1 MKLVLGLQVVVA
13 VACLAGV
20 AREQGEG
27 GERGAARAASAP
39 VAQQSD
45 AEALIVQAEAK
56 FAEKSYAA
64 AHELYARAGKL
75 ELAPERRAWVEFRLA
90 DSRWRSAAQSQ
101 NPDTSELDQAGH
113 ELRRMLERYERPETR
128 ADLYAELHESLGD
141 MTWREQSQDWGGASA
156 HYTAALEWWARSSDL
171 EEARAKYLGIVWR
184 AAVPAW
190 RERYWG
196 HGYFPSFLPVEV
208 LANAVTL
215 ARGAEETARA
225 RFLLAKAWA
234 NQGWDPRAAE
244 RVEREFA
251 AVIDLKKTN
260 EWFDDAL
267 YALGLFHEQQGRWQ
281 KDAHGNLQPKPDFAK
296 ALALYERLTSE
307 FKKGETRYFDEC
319 RQRIQQITAPTLNVQ
334 VERFFLPGSEVEFG
348 LGWRNLRQVELS
360 LYPVELTRDVT
371 LQRDGGDDWLDRLA
385 LANRTPSA
393 RWTHDTQDAGRHEP
407 GFARLVAQPKP
418 GPGAYV
424 LLASS
429 GATQTRAL
437 VLVSD
442 AAVTVKVSGSKL
454 LAWATDART
463 GAPIA
468 EADLR
473 LWERWHDGSPRLHE
487 QSAQSGVDGV
497 ALFDLRGKH
506 GGNYFVALKS
516 GARQGFAQGWI
527 PGKNDPAREWRIYA
541 YTDRSAYRP
550 GDEVQWKFWART
562 RFASAYQT
570 PAGEKVTWEILDPQ
584 GAVASEGTSTLNAFG
599 AAFGSLATTAT
610 MTLGEYRA
618 RFFRTAAK
626 NEYLGEAALFR
637 LEEYKLPEY
646 EVAVKAPR
654 DAEGRPKLFRLGD
667 RVEVE
672 IESTYYYGA
681 PVAGAAV
688 EVFVHQR
695 PRYRPMPLVREFPWL
710 YDDARE
716 IAWWGGPGQ
725 QIFHDTR
732 QSDAAGKVTIA
743 FDTPWDQRGEFEF
756 TVQARVVDASR
767 REITGQGAVV
777 VADAGYRVD
786 LTVAHALHR
795 PGAKVEVEVRAADPN
810 DNPVA
815 VQGKVEVTLEKWVEI
830 WRDASG
836 RDVLGDALQRAQQ
849 RPDFPPPGWGPKF
862 QGTEREPVT
871 TLDLK
876 TGADGRA
883 RFEFTPPKE
892 GHYRIAWASQDQWG
906 TDIRAETA
914 VFVAD
919 ERTTQLGY
927 LPGGVELLVDRDTL
941 EVGKEAQVLVVTPQ
955 SGRHVL
961 FTVEGE
967 ELYHHEVLALG
978 GQMKLVKVPITEL
991 HVPNVFL
998 GALAVWSGQAWQD
1011 VEELIVPPT
1020 QNFLT
1025 VEVVG
1030 DRADYEPGAKGSLS
1044 VAVKGRDGSPVAAAL
1059 SLAVVDESVAYI
1071 QGDYAID
1078 PRRFFYGEKRA
1089 HLVQTGGTFQHGV
1102 FVELERDEQGG
1113 VKDRRLG
1120 LRSKENELMGG
1131 DAFGVGGNRA
1141 RQELKAA
1148 ARAPSAPASVAAE
1161 SMMDGVAQLGYAG
1174 RDDDAGAGSPPPGPT
1189 VRVRSDFR
1197 ATALWLPDVTTDA
1210 SGRASV
1216 PVTFPDST
1224 TRWKATVR
1232 ACDAGTRV
1240 GEGSATARTRLP
1252 LIARLQTP
1260 RFLVVGDEVTLSA
1273 NLNNNLDVA
1282 LTVQP
1287 ALEAVGLELIGLV
1300 VDGKVV
1306 KGEAGP
1312 VTVPANGQARVDWR
1326 AKALEP
1332 GLAKLKL
1339 TAISGDHADAVER
1352 TLPVHAH
1359 GIEAFV
1365 DLAGKLDEGALTLA
1379 LELPKERQA
1388 GSTRL
1393 ALSVSPS
1400 LAVTMLDALPY
1411 LVDYP
1416 YGCTEQ
1422 TLSRFLPAVVVTKT
1436 LRDAGL
1442 SAEDAL
1448 TRVFG
1453 GIEPAT
1459 AGKTHPKGK
1468 EAFAKLDEITKAGL
1482 ERLYDF
1488 QHSDGGWAW
1497 WKDGDSNPFMSAY
1510 VLWGLALARDAG
1522 LDVRVEVLERAAR
1535 YLAAELVEA
1544 EDQLDLQAWELHA
1557 LAAFGGA
1564 GRDAD
1569 AKRFQVKAFDNL
1581 WAKRDGLN
1589 AYGRALFA
1597 LAAQAMGKSGEARTL
1612 VENLRNGALRD
1623 AAPDRSILQVGTHQ
1637 PYTIPTAH
1645 WGQDGL
1651 FHRWSEGGVEAT
1663 AFALRALVTIDPKH
1677 ELVTPVMNWLVKNR
1691 RGAQWSN
1698 TRDTAIV
1705 VLALNDYLRASGE
1718 LGAAVEFE
1726 LSVNGKPLA
1735 AKRIEKD
1742 QLLAAPSTFEV
1753 DPTWLKDGANEIR
1766 VTRKAGGG
1774 PLYFAARARFFSL
1787 EEPIPPRGNEVFV
1800 RRDLYRLAAR
1810 PTLLAGTVYERVPLA
1825 DGDALTSG
1833 ERLEVVLTIE
1843 AKNELE
1849 YLVFEDW
1856 KAAGLEAVQVR
1867 SGEPI
1872 AAQELKKSEGAARFD
1887 PAQDAAAQDRR
1898 RRGTGRDVA
1907 VESQVGTGYTG
1918 RARSAHQ
1925 EMRDQ
1930 KVAFFLEK
1938 LPQGLWEL
1946 RYELRAEAPGRFHAL
1961 PTLAH
1966 AMYVP
1971 EIHANGAELRLTVG
1985 ER

>member
-1 MKLVLGLQVVVA
+1 MKLVLGVQVLVA
-13 VACLAGV
+13 VACLAGTV
-20 AREQGEG
+20 REG
-27 GERGAARAASAP
+27 GEAAGPARAREASAT
-39 VAQQSD
+39 QDD
-45 AEALIVQAEAK
+45 AEALIGRAEAR
-56 FAEKSYAA
+56 FAEHSYAA
-64 AHELYARAGKL
+64 AHELYQQVAGL
-75 ELAPERRAWVEFRLA
+75 ELAPERRAWVDFRLA
-90 DSRWRSAAQSQ
+90 DTRWRAAARTNDADS
-101 NPDTSELDQAGH
+101 SELDHAAQ
-113 ELRRMLERYERPETR
+113 ELRGMLERYERPEAR
-128 ADLYAELHESLGD
+128 DDLYAEIHESLGD
-141 MTWREQSQDWGGASA
+141 GAWRERSQDWGGASG
-156 HYTAALEWWARSSDL
+156 HYAAALEWWARSSDL
-171 EEARAKYLGIVWR
+171 ERARARYLGIVWK
-184 AAVPAW
+184 AAVPEW
-190 RERYWG
+190 RERSWG
-196 HGYFPSFLPVEV
+196 HGYFPTYLGVDV
-208 LANAVTL
+208 LANAVKL
-215 ARGAEETARA
+215 ARSDEERGRA
-225 RFLLAKAWA
+225 HFLLGKAWT
-234 NQGWDPRAAE
+234 NQGWDARAAE
-244 RVEREFA
+244 RVERELG
-251 AVIDLKKTN
+251 AVLELGKKS
-260 EWFDDAL
+260 EWYDDAL
-267 YALGLFHEQQGRWQ
+267 YALGTFHEQQGRWER
-281 KDAHGNLQPKPDFAK
+281 DAAGNPRPRPDFAK

-307 FKKGETRYFDEC
+307 FRKGETRYFDDC
-319 RQRIQQITAPTLNVQ
+319 HQRMRQITAPTLSVQ
-334 VERFFLPGSEVEFG
+334 VERFFLPGSEVQYA
-348 LGWRNLRQVELS
+348 LGWRNLATIELA
-360 LYPVELTRDVT
+360 LHPVELTKDVAFSAD
-371 LQRDGGDDWLDRLA
+371 RDDWLETLKLA
-385 LANRTPSA
+385 GRAPLA
-393 RWTHDTQDAGRHEP
+393 RWTHDTQDPGKHEP
-407 GFARLVAQPKP
+407 GQARLLLEPKP

-429 GATQTRAL
+429 GATQARAL

-473 LWERWHDGSPRLHE
+473 LWERWHDGSWRWRD

-497 ALFDLRGKH
+497 ALFELASARRG
-506 GGNYFVALKS
+506 GSYFVALAS

-527 PGKNDPAREWRIYA
+527 PGANDPAREWRIYA
-541 YTDRSAYRP
+541 YTDRAAYRP
-550 GDEVQWKFWART
+550 GDEVQWKLWART

-570 PAGEKVTWEILDPQ
+570 PAGETLGWVVLDPQ
-584 GAVASEGTSTLNAFG
+584 GSPVQEGQGTLDAFG
-599 AAFGSLATTAT
+599 AAWSSLTTTAA
-610 MTLGEYRA
+610 MTLGEYRV
-618 RFFRTAAK
+618 RFFRNAK
-626 NEYLGEAALFR
+626 ADDFVGEAALFR

-646 EVAVKAPR
+646 EVVVKPPR

-672 IESTYYYGA
+672 IESTYYHGA

-695 PRYRPMPLVREFPWL
+695 PRYRPSPKVREFPWL
-710 YDDARE
+710 HDDARE
-716 IAWWGGPGQ
+716 ITWWGGQGQ
-725 QIFHDTR
+725 QILHETR

-756 TVQARVVDASR
+756 VVEARVVDASR

-777 VADAGYRVD
+777 VAEAGYRVD
-786 LTVAHALHR
+786 LSVAHTLHR
-795 PGAKVEVEVRAADPN
+795 PATKVEVEVRASDPN
-810 DNPVA
+810 DNPVEVA
-815 VQGKVEVTLEKWVEI
+815 GKVVVTRERWVEV

-836 RDVLGDALQRAQQ
+836 RDVLGDALQRAQEAGS
-849 RPDFPPPGWGPKF
+849 FPPPGWSPKF
-862 QGTEREPVT
+862 RGNESETIT
-871 TLDLK
+871 TLDLR
-876 TGADGRA
+876 TGKDGQA
-883 RFEFTPPKE
+883 RFEFTPAKE
-892 GHYRIAWASQDQWG
+892 GHYRIAWSSQDQWG
-906 TDIRAETA
+906 TAIRAETA

-941 EVGKEAQVLVVTPQ
+941 EVGQEAHVLVVTPH

-961 FTVEGE
+961 FTVEGD
-967 ELYHHEVLALG
+967 ELYRHEVLALT
-978 GQMKLVKVPITEL
+978 GQVKLVKVPLTEL
-991 HVPNVFL
+991 HVPNVYL
-998 GALAVWSGQAWQD
+998 GALAVWSGRAWQD
-1011 VEELIVPPT
+1011 LEELVVPPAK
-1020 QNFLT
+1020 QFLT
-1025 VEVVG
+1025 VEVAS
-1030 DRADYEPGAKGSLS
+1030 DRGEYEPGQPGSVSVTVKDRAGAPVVAALS
-1044 VAVKGRDGSPVAAAL
+1044 VAV
-1059 SLAVVDESVAYI
+1059 VDEAVSYV
-1071 QGDYAID
+1071 QGDYALD

-1089 HLVQTGGTFQHGV
+1089 HLVQTGGSFQHGV
-1102 FVELERDEQGG
+1102 FVELARDEKGDVG
-1113 VKDRRLG
+1113 DRRSAMGGYDAELLDALGYGGGATSREMKLG
-1120 LRSKENELMGG
+1120 L
-1131 DAFGVGGNRA
+1131 AGVA
-1141 RQELKAA
+1141 
-1148 ARAPSAPASVAAE
+1148 APSAAAE
-1161 SMMDGVAQLGYAG
+1161 GVMDRAERQLMGKDASRADAPLAG
-1174 RDDDAGAGSPPPGPT
+1174 GGAT

-1197 ATALWLPDVTTDA
+1197 ATALWLADVKTDA
-1210 SGRASV
+1210 AGRASV
-1216 PVTFPDST
+1216 PLTFPDST

-1232 ACDAGTRV
+1232 AVDAGTRV

-1273 NLNNNLDVA
+1273 NLDNNLGVPQ
-1282 LTVQP
+1282 TVQ
-1287 ALEAVGLELIGLV
+1287 ATLEAVGLTVVGLV
-1300 VDGKVV
+1300 VDGALV
-1306 KGEAGP
+1306 KGEVGP
-1312 VTVPANGQARVDWR
+1312 VTVPPNGQARVDWR
-1326 AKALEP
+1326 VRAVEP
-1332 GLAKLKL
+1332 LLAQLKL
-1339 TAISGDHADAVER
+1339 TAIAGDHADAVER

-1365 DLAGKLDEGALTLA
+1365 DLAGKLEEGAVTLA
-1379 LELPKERQA
+1379 LDLPQERQA

-1393 ALSVSPS
+1393 TLSVSPS

-1422 TLSRFLPAVVVTKT
+1422 TLSRFLPAVIVAKT
-1436 LRDAGL
+1436 LKDAGL

-1468 EAFAKLDEITKAGL
+1468 AAFAKLDELTKAGL

-1488 QHSDGGWAW
+1488 QHGDGGWAW

-1510 VLWGLALARDAG
+1510 VLWGLSLARDAG

-1564 GRDAD
+1564 GKEAD
-1569 AKRFQVKAFDNL
+1569 AQRFQARAFDNL

-1597 LAAQAMGKSGEARTL
+1597 LAAHGMGRASEARTL
-1612 VENLRNGALRD
+1612 LENLRDGALRD

-1663 AFALRALVTIDPKH
+1663 AFALRALVAIDPRH
-1677 ELVTPVMNWLVKNR
+1677 ELVAPVMNWLVKNR

-1726 LSVNGKPLA
+1726 LAVNGRSLA
-1735 AKRIEKD
+1735 ARRLEKD

-1753 DPTWLKDGANEIR
+1753 DPGWLRDGANEIR
-1766 VTRKAGGG
+1766 VTRKAGAG

-1787 EEPIPPRGNEVFV
+1787 EEPIPARGNEVFV

-1810 PTLLAGTVYERVPLA
+1810 PTLLAGTVFERVPLA
-1825 DGDALTSG
+1825 TGDSIPSG
-1833 ERLEVVLTIE
+1833 ERIEVVLTIE

-1872 AAQELKKSEGAARFD
+1872 AAQELKRSEGAARFAPVAD
-1887 PAQDAAAQDRR
+1887 PAEQDRR
-1898 RRGTGRDVA
+1898 RRGTGRDVG
-1907 VESQVGTGYTG
+1907 VVSQVGAGYTG
-1918 RARSAHQ
+1918 RSRAAHQ
-1925 EMRDQ
+1925 ELRDQ
-1930 KVAFFLEK
+1930 KVAFFLEQ

-1971 EIHANGAELRLTVG
+1971 EIHANGAELALAVV

>member
-1 MKLVLGLQVVVA
+1 MKPLLALAQSTLVL
-13 VACLAGV
+13 ACLALPGP
-20 AREQGEG
+20 EEG
-27 GERGAARAASAP
+27 RPRAEAIGASHTLAST
-39 VAQQSD
+39 QD
-45 AEALIVQAEAK
+45 AEARLAEAERVY
-56 FAEKSYAA
+56 AEKSYAR
-64 AHELYARAGKL
+64 AHEHYAALYAALAQL
-75 ELAPERRAWVEFRLA
+75 ELPADRKAWVEFRLA
-90 DSRWRSAAQSQ
+90 DTRWRSAAQSS
-101 NPDTSELDQAGH
+101 NPDTSELDRAGH
-113 ELRRMLERYERPETR
+113 ELRGMLARYELPETR
-128 ADLYAELHESLGD
+128 DDLFAEIHESLGD
-141 MTWREQSQDWGGASA
+141 ATWREQSQDWGGASA
-156 HYTAALEWWARSSDL
+156 HYTEALAWWARSSDL
-171 EEARAKYLGIVWR
+171 EQARTRYLGIVWK
-184 AAVPAW
+184 AAVPEW

-196 HGYFPSFLPVEV
+196 HGYFPTYLPVEV
-208 LANAVTL
+208 LANAVKL
-215 ARGAEETARA
+215 ARGEEELARA
-225 RFLLAKAWA
+225 HFLLAKAWA
-234 NQGWDPRAAE
+234 NQGWDGRAAE

-251 AVIDLKKTN
+251 AVIELGKKS

-281 KDAHGNLQPKPDFAK
+281 RDPNGNVQPRPDFAR
-296 ALALYERLTSE
+296 ALALYERLTRE
-307 FKKGETRYFDEC
+307 FRKGESRYVDEC
-319 RQRIQQITAPTLNVQ
+319 RQRIQQITAPSVGVQ
-334 VERFFLPGSEVEFG
+334 VERFFLPGSEVQYA
-348 LGWRNLRQVELS
+348 LSWRNLAQVELA
-360 LYPVELTRDVT
+360 LYPIELTKDVT
-371 LQRDGGDDWLDRLA
+371 FAREGDDDWLIALS
-385 LANRTPSA
+385 LANKTPTA
-393 RWTHDTQDAGRHEP
+393 RWTHATKDPGKHEP
-407 GFARLVAQPKP
+407 GQARLLLEPKP
-418 GPGAYV
+418 GAGAYV
-424 LLASS
+424 LHASS
-429 GATQTRAL
+429 GATQARAL

-442 AAVTVKVSGSKL
+442 AAVTVKAAGSKL

-473 LWERWHDGSPRLHE
+473 LWERWHDGSWRRSD

-497 ALFDLRGKH
+497 ALFELRNKRH
-506 GGNYFVALKS
+506 GGNYFVALRS
-516 GARQGFAQGWI
+516 GARQSFAQGWI
-527 PGKNDPAREWRIYA
+527 PGTNDPAREWRIYA

-570 PAGEKVTWEILDPQ
+570 PANEKVTWEILDPQ
-584 GAVASEGTSTLNAFG
+584 GAAASEGTSALNAFG
-599 AAFGSLATTAT
+599 AAWSSLATTAA
-610 MTLGEYRA
+610 MTLGEYRV
-618 RFFRTAAK
+618 RFFRTPQK
-626 NEYLGEAALFR
+626 NEFLGEAALFR

-646 EVAVKAPR
+646 EVVVKPPR
-654 DAEGRPKLFRLGD
+654 DAQGKPKLFRLGD

-695 PRYRPMPLVREFPWL
+695 PRFRPSPKVREFPWFH
-710 YDDARE
+710 DDARE
-716 IAWWGGPGQ
+716 ITWWGGPGQ
-725 QIFHDTR
+725 QILHETR
-732 QSDAAGKVTIA
+732 QSDTAGKVTIA

-756 TVQARVVDASR
+756 TVEARVVDASR

-786 LTVAHALHR
+786 LSVAHTLHR
-795 PGAKVEVEVRAADPN
+795 PGAKVEVEVRATDPN

-815 VQGKVEVTLEKWVEI
+815 DDGQVVVTRERWVEV

-836 RDVLGDALQRAQQ
+836 REVLGEALQRAQSL
-849 RPDFPPPGWGPKF
+849 PDFPPPGWGPKF
-862 QGTEREPVT
+862 RGTESEPVAK
-871 TLDLK
+871 LDLRTNAEGVAK
-876 TGADGRA
+876 FD
-883 RFEFTPPKE
+883 FTPTKE
-892 GHYRIAWASQDQWG
+892 GHYRIVWTSRDQWE

-919 ERTTQLGY
+919 EKTTQLGY
-927 LPGGVELLVDRDTL
+927 LPGGVEILVDRDTL
-941 EVGKEAQVLVVTPQ
+941 EVGQEASVLVVTPQ

-961 FTVEGE
+961 FTVEGD

-978 GQMKLVKVPITEL
+978 GQVKLVKIPLTEL

-998 GALAVWSGQAWQD
+998 GAIAVWSGQAWQD
-1011 VEELIVPPT
+1011 VEELIVPPAS
-1020 QNFLT
+1020 QFLT
-1025 VEVVG
+1025 VEVAS
-1030 DRADYEPGAKGSLS
+1030 DRPDYEPGTKGALS
-1044 VAVKGRDGSPVAAAL
+1044 VVVKDRSGAPVTAAL
-1059 SLAVVDESVAYI
+1059 SVSVVDESVAYI

-1078 PRRFFYGEKRA
+1078 PRRFFYGEKRP
-1089 HLVQTGGTFQHGV
+1089 LQVQTGGSFQHGV
-1102 FVELERDEQGG
+1102 FVELSKDENGQ
-1113 VKDRRLG
+1113 VEDRRYAL
-1120 LRSKENELMGG
+1120 EGG
-1131 DAFGVGGNRA
+1131 ERQDRAAFAGEGR
-1141 RQELKAA
+1141 
-1148 ARAPSAPASVAAE
+1148 ASVAKLGLAAAPAAVAE
-1161 SMMDGVAQLGYAG
+1161 EVMDQSSRQEADSFREKEAGLG
-1174 RDDDAGAGSPPPGPT
+1174 GAPGALAPT

-1197 ATALWLPDVTTDA
+1197 ATALWLADVTTDA
-1210 SGRASV
+1210 AGRATV
-1216 PVTFPDST
+1216 PIPFPDST

-1232 ACDAGTRV
+1232 ACDAGTRI
-1240 GEGSATARTRLP
+1240 GEGTTSARTRLP
-1252 LIARLQTP
+1252 LIARLQAP
-1260 RFLVVGDEVTLSA
+1260 RFFVVGDEVTLSA
-1273 NLNNNLDVA
+1273 NLNNNLDQA
-1282 LTVQP
+1282 LMVQ
-1287 ALEAVGLELIGLV
+1287 AGLELAGLRVIGLV
-1300 VDGKVV
+1300 VDGQVV
-1306 KGEAGP
+1306 KGERGP

-1326 AKALEP
+1326 VAVLEP
-1332 GLAKLKL
+1332 GMAKLKL
-1339 TAISGDHADAVER
+1339 TAVAGEYGDAVER
-1352 TLPVHAH
+1352 SLPIHAH

-1365 DLAGKLDEGALTLA
+1365 DLAGKLEEGALTLA
-1379 LELPKERQA
+1379 LELPKERAA

-1393 ALSVSPS
+1393 VLSVSPS

-1422 TLSRFLPAVVVTKT
+1422 TLSRFLPAVVVAKT
-1436 LRDAGL
+1436 LKDAGL

-1453 GIEPAT
+1453 GIEPGSA
-1459 AGKTHPKGK
+1459 AKTHPKGK

-1488 QHSDGGWAW
+1488 QHGDGGWAW

-1510 VLWGLALARDAG
+1510 VLWGLALARGAG
-1522 LDVRVEVLERAAR
+1522 LDVRADVLASAAR

-1544 EDQLDLQAWELHA
+1544 EDQLDLQAWMLHA
-1557 LAAFGGA
+1557 LAAHGGA
-1564 GRDAD
+1564 GTEAD
-1569 AKRFQVKAFDNL
+1569 ARKFQAAAFDNL
-1581 WAKRDGLN
+1581 WTKRDGLN

-1597 LAAQAMGKSGEARTL
+1597 LSAHAMGRASEARTL
-1612 VENLRNGALRD
+1612 LENLRNGAIRD
-1623 AAPDRSILQVGTHQ
+1623 AAPDRSVLQVGTSQ

-1726 LSVNGKPLA
+1726 LAVNGKPLA
-1735 AKRIEKD
+1735 SKRLEKSE
-1742 QLLAAPSTFEV
+1742 LLAAPSTFEV
-1753 DPTWLKDGANEIR
+1753 DPTWLRDGANEVR
-1766 VTRKAGGG
+1766 VTRKAGAG

-1787 EEPIPPRGNEVFV
+1787 EEPIPARGNEVFV

-1810 PTLLAGTVYERVPLA
+1810 PTLLAGTVYERVALA

-1872 AAQELKKSEGAARFD
+1872 AAQELKSSEAAARFGQTEGATD
-1887 PAQDAAAQDRR
+1887 QDRR
-1898 RRGTGRDVA
+1898 RRGTGRDVR

-1925 EMRDQ
+1925 ELRDQ
-1930 KVAFFLEK
+1930 KVAFFLER
-1938 LPQGLWEL
+1938 LPQGVWEL
-1946 RYELRAEAPGRFHAL
+1946 RYELRAETPGRFHAL

-1971 EIHANGAELRLTVG
+1971 EIHGNGTELRLSVN